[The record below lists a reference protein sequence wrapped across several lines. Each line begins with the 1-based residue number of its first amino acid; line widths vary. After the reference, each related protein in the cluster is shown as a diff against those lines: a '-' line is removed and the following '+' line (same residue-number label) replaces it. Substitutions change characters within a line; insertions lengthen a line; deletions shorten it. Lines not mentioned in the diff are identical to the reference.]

1 MGRNGYLQIQ
11 MLILNEVIAQ
21 FFAAGGSKPATMET
35 LLQILVRSPGEINNS
50 VFEEKV
56 IGVDWGDK
64 TRWVLVA
71 RNTINEI
78 NGLPLPE
85 EDWQYHVSVNHTAMC
100 ENTEAIIN
108 RRNLGIYYFP
118 EQAARTDVFIF
129 EISQADAEEVSTSTG
144 KQRRFSITSAHGYA
158 ALSYALLPYAFVQD
172 YAEAGYN
179 QNVMTRAPRF
189 ARRRFV

>member
-1 MGRNGYLQIQ
+1 MRHYPGR
-11 MLILNEVIAQ
+11 VWSA
-21 FFAAGGSKPATMET
+21 FT
-35 LLQILVRSPGEINNS
+35 NS
-50 VFEEKV
+50 SSN
-56 IGVDWGDK
+56 IPIW
-64 TRWVLVA
+64 
-71 RNTINEI
+71 NTINEI

-100 ENTEAIIN
+100 ENTETIIN

-144 KQRRFSITSAHGYA
+144 KQRRSSITSAHGYA

-189 ARRRFV
+189 ARRRFA